1 MNKRLFWIGIFVVS
15 MMLLFV
21 AMLFSFGLASRITP
35 KVKIESYFPESV
47 QGLTEGA
54 AVKYKGVPIGSVRG
68 IAIRGSD
75 QQIRVEMEIELKNF
89 QGIDR
94 KPLFAGPTEFGR
106 WLEGEVTKG
115 LRGRLDYAGITG
127 MRYIELDYFDDPGG
141 DPPASTEK
149 GVFLI
154 PSTSSP
160 FKDITRS
167 LNTSL
172 ERISRIRFE
181 EISDNLVHSLA
192 DLNRLLSSPEL
203 RAAIEKLHRVA
214 GNLEQ
219 SSQSLNTAL
228 SEPRLMKMAEDTEAS
243 LHRIRSLAE
252 RLDDALAR
260 SDIAAG
266 VAAFQQAAE
275 AVRGTA
281 RFIESRQ
288 PGMDALMEQMN
299 RTLEALRAAA
309 ESLENDP
316 SAVVRGRRAPEPVLP

>member
-1 MNKRLFWIGIFVVS
+1 MNKRLFWIGVFVVS
-15 MMLLFV
+15 MLLLFV
-21 AMLFSFGLASRITP
+21 ALLFSFGLASRFKP
-35 KVKIESYFPESV
+35 KVQLETCFPESV
-47 QGLTEGA
+47 QGLTVGA
-54 AVKYKGVPIGSVRG
+54 EVKYKGVPIGNVRS
-68 IAIRGSD
+68 IAIRGID
-75 QQIRVEMEIELKNF
+75 QQIRVEMEIELKSF
-89 QGIDR
+89 QGADR
-94 KPLFAGPTEFGR
+94 KPFFAGSEEFGR
-106 WLEGEVTKG
+106 WLSGEVTKG
-115 LRGRLDYAGITG
+115 LRCRLDYAGITG
-127 MRYIELDYFDDPGG
+127 MRYIELDYFDEPGG
-141 DPPASTEK
+141 DPLPAEK

-154 PSTSSP
+154 PSTGSP

-192 DLNRLLSSPEL
+192 DLNRLLASPEL
-203 RAAIEKLHRVA
+203 HAAIEKLHHVA

-219 SSQSLNTAL
+219 SSQSLNVAL
-228 SEPRLMKMAEDTEAS
+228 SEPRLVKMAEDTEAS

-252 RLDDALAR
+252 RLDEALAR

-288 PGMDALMEQMN
+288 PGMDALMEQMG